1 MHMSERFI
9 LHSDANCFY
18 ASVEMLLNPD
28 LRGKAVAV
36 CGSTEERHGI
46 VLAKSELAKKSG
58 VKTGMANWEARQAC
72 PGLIVVPPQYDQYCK
87 FSKLLRNIYLR
98 YTDLVEPYG
107 MDECWLDVTHSRL
120 IHGDGIKIAEEIK
133 STVKEELG
141 LTVSI
146 GVSFN
151 KIFAKLGSDMK
162 KPDAITVLPQND
174 WQSRIWPLPVSELL
188 FVGRATTRKLVSRN
202 VLTIGD
208 LARTDPEILHGWF
221 GKNGI
226 MLWRFANGEDT
237 SRIMPN
243 GYEAPIKSVGHGIT
257 CSCDLHSNDDVWKVM
272 LELSQDIGHRL
283 RSYGLA
289 AKGVRIMVRGN
300 DLGFCQYQTQLR
312 YPSQSPLEIAQAARL
327 LFASRYG
334 WETPVRAICV
344 TGINLIPNGYPIQ
357 LDVFGDEMRRMRRQK
372 LEDCI
377 DEIRS
382 RFGKSSIIAAS
393 LMGDLHMPIDGRHE
407 VTMPGM
413 MYT

>member
-1 MHMSERFI
+1 MSERFI

-28 LRGKAVAV
+28 LRGKPVAV

-46 VLAKSELAKKSG
+46 VLAKSELAKKAG
-58 VKTGMANWEARQAC
+58 VKTGQANWEACQTC
-72 PGLIVVPPQYDQYCK
+72 PELIVVPPQYDQYCK

-107 MDECWLDVTHSRL
+107 MDECWLDVTHSSL
-120 IHGDGIKIAEEIK
+120 IHGDGVKIAEEIR
-133 STVKEELG
+133 SAVKEELG

-174 WQSRIWPLPVSELL
+174 WQSHIWPLPVSELL
-188 FVGRATTRKLVSRN
+188 FVGRATTRKLISRN

-208 LARTDPEILHGWF
+208 LARTDPEVLHGWF

-226 MLWRFANGEDT
+226 MRWRFANVEDT

-257 CSCDLHSNDDVWKVM
+257 CSCDLHSNDDV
-272 LELSQDIGHRL
+272 
-283 RSYGLA
+283 
-289 AKGVRIMVRGN
+289 
-300 DLGFCQYQTQLR
+300 
-312 YPSQSPLEIAQAARL
+312 
-327 LFASRYG
+327 
-334 WETPVRAICV
+334 
-344 TGINLIPNGYPIQ
+344 
-357 LDVFGDEMRRMRRQK
+357 
-372 LEDCI
+372 
-377 DEIRS
+377 
-382 RFGKSSIIAAS
+382 
-393 LMGDLHMPIDGRHE
+393 
-407 VTMPGM
+407 
-413 MYT
+413 

>member
-1 MHMSERFI
+1 MNERFI
-9 LHSDANCFY
+9 LHSDANSFY

-28 LRGKAVAV
+28 LRGKPVAV

-46 VLAKSELAKKSG
+46 VLAKSELAKKAG
-58 VKTGMANWEARQAC
+58 VKTGQANWEARQAC
-72 PGLIVVPPQYDQYCK
+72 PDLVVVPPQYDQYCK

-107 MDECWLDVTHSRL
+107 MDECWLDVTHSRNL
-120 IHGDGIKIAEEIK
+120 HGDGVKIAEEIR
-133 STVKEELG
+133 STVKRELG

-162 KPDAITVLPQND
+162 KPDAVTVLPKDD

-188 FVGRATTRKLVSRN
+188 YVGRATARKLISRN

-208 LARTDPEILHGWF
+208 LAKTDPELLQGWF

-226 MLWRFANGEDT
+226 MLWCFANGKDM
-237 SRIMPN
+237 SRVMPD
-243 GYEAPIKSVGHGIT
+243 GYEAPIQSVGHGIT
-257 CSCDLHSNDDVWKVM
+257 CSCDLQSNDEVWKVM

-283 RSYGLA
+283 RSYNLA
-289 AKGVRIMVRGN
+289 AKGVRLAVRGN
-300 DLGFCQYQTQLR
+300 DLYGQQYQAQML

-327 LFASRYG
+327 LFAKRYG
-334 WETPVRAICV
+334 WETPVRAVCV
-344 TGINLIPNGYPIQ
+344 TGINLISNNYPVQI
-357 LDVFGDEMRRMRRQK
+357 DVFGDEVKRLRRQK

-377 DEIRS
+377 DEIRG
-382 RFGKSSIIAAS
+382 RFGKRAIVAAA
-393 LMGDLHMPIDGRHE
+393 LMGDLHMPQDGRHE

>member
-1 MHMSERFI
+1 MNKKFI

-46 VLAKSELAKKSG
+46 VLAKSELAKKAG
-58 VKTGMANWEARQAC
+58 VKTGQANWEARQAC
-72 PGLIVVPPQYDQYCK
+72 PGLITVPPQYDQYCK

-107 MDECWLDVTHSRL
+107 MDECWLDVTGSGVM
-120 IHGDGIKIAEEIK
+120 GDGVQIAEEIRQN
-133 STVKEELG
+133 VKEELG

-162 KPDAITVLPQND
+162 KPDAITVLPQDD
-174 WQSRIWPLPVSELL
+174 WKDRIWPLPVSDLL
-188 FVGRATTRKLVSRN
+188 FVGRATTRKLLSKN
-202 VLTIGD
+202 IKTIGE
-208 LARTDPEILHGWF
+208 LAQTKPEYLISWF

-237 SRIMPN
+237 SRIMKDD
-243 GYEAPIKSVGHGIT
+243 YEAPIKSVGHGIT
-257 CSCDLHSNDDVWKVM
+257 CSCDLHKTEETWKVM

-283 RSYGLA
+283 REYDLA
-289 AKGVRIMVRGN
+289 AKGVRLAIRSN
-300 DLGFCQYQTQLR
+300 DLSGNQYQCQLPF
-312 YPSQSPLEIAQAARL
+312 PSQSPWEIAQAART
-327 LFASRYG
+327 LFLDRYA
-334 WETPVRAICV
+334 WNAPVRAVSV
-344 TGINLIPNGYPIQ
+344 TAINLIPSGQPVQ
-357 LDVFGDEMRRMRRQK
+357 LDLFGDEEKRMRRQK

-377 DEIRS
+377 DQIRG
-382 RFGKSSIIAAS
+382 RFGKHSIYAAS
-393 LMGDLHMPIDGRHE
+393 LMGDLHMPGDGRHE

-413 MYT
+413 MYQ

>member
-1 MHMSERFI
+1 MNERII

-46 VLAKSELAKKSG
+46 VLAKSELAKKAG
-58 VKTGMANWEARQAC
+58 VKTGQANWEARQAC

-107 MDECWLDVTHSRL
+107 MDECWLDVTGSGR
-120 IHGDGIKIAEEIK
+120 IHGSGEQIAEEIRR
-133 STVKEELG
+133 TVKEELG

-162 KPDAITVLPQND
+162 KPDAVTALPRND

-188 FVGRATTRKLVSRN
+188 FVGRATTKKLLSRN

-208 LARTDPEILHGWF
+208 LARTDPELLRSWF
-221 GKNGI
+221 GKNGLV
-226 MLWRFANGEDT
+226 LWCFANGQDT
-237 SRIMPN
+237 SRIMPD
-243 GYEAPIKSVGHGIT
+243 GYEAPIKSIGHGIT
-257 CSCDLHSNDDVWKVM
+257 CSCDLHSDEDVWKVM
-272 LELSQDIGHRL
+272 LELTQDIGHRL
-283 RSYGLA
+283 RTYGLA
-289 AKGVRIMVRGN
+289 AKGVRLAVRGN
-300 DLGFCQYQTQLR
+300 DLGFVQYQAQLHS
-312 YPSQSPLEIAQAARL
+312 PSQSPMEIAQAARL
-327 LFASRYG
+327 LFAERYG
-334 WETPVRAICV
+334 WERPVRAVCV
-344 TGINLIPNGYPIQ
+344 TGINLVPEGLPVQ
-357 LDVFGDEMRRMRRQK
+357 LDVFGDETRRMRKKK

-377 DEIRS
+377 DSIRT
-382 RFGKSSIIAAS
+382 RFGKHAIISAS
-393 LMGDLHMPIDGRHE
+393 LMGDLHMPVDGRHE

-413 MYT
+413 MYS